1 MAAERRHVTETI
13 TKVKRALEQLGDGS
27 DSDDTIV
34 GTSNRG
40 RKLKRKAKY
49 VHEGKLDDGRGVN
62 GYKEEIEYF
71 GTRKKIIYRKH
82 GRSKRLAIDSE
93 EEESQD
99 SEAEESGSE
108 LFDPYDG
115 LDLAKLLAPLDSAAD
130 LPKHPSLAYIYTS
143 RTLNELIQQSL
154 EKICEEKSHTV
165 KLKNLMTKF
174 LGDDPWINLEK
185 LKWPEEDHAAIARER
200 SEGIL
205 RGFIDLN
212 GSARASGG
220 GSVGG
225 GAETNGKLT
234 NGTPKVVENGVDESR
249 DVNMTDEA
257 NGHPEPP
264 ASDARNV
271 ENEETAQSATQDTV
285 IVTVDDD
292 DLKTTKGP
300 DPTSP
305 KEDTLALPEPRRMT
319 TRSTHHNGASPAPPS
334 DSPSSEIDPFFYPP
348 DYKVDRDNGLPPGEA
363 EETRRLL
370 AAAVQRQDE
379 FMRGLK
385 RVQDGLLRAE
395 SMRKKVW
402 DWCRTMEGMRD
413 YHERIAQFSRD
424 PNAANFDI
432 DEGENV
438 GLSDGED
445 WYDPDV
451 WKLDGPLQKGQE
463 EEEEGEVIPHG
474 KKTRRRGDR

>member
-1 MAAERRHVTETI
+1 LPLATE
-13 TKVKRALEQLGDGS
+13 
-27 DSDDTIV
+27 
-34 GTSNRG
+34 
-40 RKLKRKAKY
+40 
-49 VHEGKLDDGRGVN
+49 
-62 GYKEEIEYF
+62 
-71 GTRKKIIYRKH
+71 
-82 GRSKRLAIDSE
+82 
-93 EEESQD
+93 
-99 SEAEESGSE
+99 
-108 LFDPYDG
+108 
-115 LDLAKLLAPLDSAAD
+115 LLAPLESAAD

-154 EKICEEKSHTV
+154 EKICEEKAHTV

-185 LKWPEEDHAAIARER
+185 MKWPEEDHGAIARER

-205 RGFIDLN
+205 RQFADIN
-212 GSARASGG
+212 GSARAGINAAS
-220 GSVGG
+220 
-225 GAETNGKLT
+225 GAETNGKLA
-234 NGTPKVVENGVDESR
+234 NGTPKPIENGVAETE
-249 DVNMTDEA
+249 DVEMVDSV
-257 NGHPEPP
+257 NGHAEIPT
-264 ASDARNV
+264 SDVRSQP
-271 ENEETAQSATQDTV
+271 ENEGAQSATQDT
-285 IVTVDDD
+285 IEMVDDD
-292 DLKTTKGP
+292 EPKASKPQD
-300 DPTSP
+300 DVSP
-305 KEDTLALPEPRRMT
+305 KEDSLAPPEPRRMT
-319 TRSTHHNGASPAPPS
+319 TRSANHNNGASPAPPS
-334 DSPSSEIDPFFYPP
+334 PSVEIDPFFYPP

-402 DWCRTMEGMRD
+402 DWCRTMEGMRG
-413 YHERIAQFSRD
+413 YHERLAQISRD

-445 WYDPDV
+445 WYDPEA

-463 EEEEGEVIPHG
+463 EEEEGDPIPHG
-474 KKTRRRGDR
+474 KKTRRRTDR